1 MTAETGDGRHI
12 VVVNDTEEILDLFE
26 EILVG
31 MGHRVTRFTYAP
43 HEAATIADLNPDL
56 VIVDFILGGREYLG
70 WQLLQ
75 KLRMQNDTADI
86 PLIACTAAVKEVRE
100 MEGKLA
106 ESNITVVL
114 KPFRVADLERAVN
127 VALGHLVA

>member
-1 MTAETGDGRHI
+1 M
-12 VVVNDTEEILDLFE
+12 VVNDTEEILDLFE
-26 EILVG
+26 EILTE

-43 HEAATIADLNPDL
+43 RDGAAIAELRPDL

-75 KLRMQNDTADI
+75 KLRMRRETEDI

-106 ESNITVVL
+106 ESSITVVL
-114 KPFRVADLERAVN
+114 KPFRVADLERAVSA
-127 VALGHLVA
+127 ALEKQAATQ